1 MNIQTVIDQVD
12 LVEYAER
19 LTELNKQGDVYRGVC
34 PICGHDNNTEFVV
47 YNHKTFHCWACGK
60 SGDVINLIRARD
72 HVDFYTAVETLAE
85 ELNIDVNLD
94 PKYAKRKELV
104 NNHKKLA
111 IIRHK
116 NVDVVRDYLNKERN
130 ISDETINDFM
140 LGADDYGNVNIPLID
155 INGRYVG
162 EAIRRF
168 EGQPK
173 YLTNKNDDVFVKS
186 EFLYNLRGAKEQLT
200 NTLYMVEGFF
210 CAMSLHQ
217 VGLSAVA
224 YNSSQPTK
232 QHLLK
237 LQKIHVMYPE
247 MTVVLV
253 PDNDGIAYPLVSKVR
268 KNAMKYA
275 PDVPFEVLILPAKV
289 KDVNDFFSDGGN
301 RTEFEKLQHIPIDI
315 FVLATELDK
324 CSSESAERKV
334 VEQFSK
340 TVRDN
345 LMLINIA
352 DMLTERWKMSRKAIL
367 DFLDVSSS
375 DTRLDEDFK
384 GPEQC
389 LMETKNMLTEAS
401 MQYGL
406 TAVDGGVRGGG
417 RRKDVTFIGGY
428 SSSGKTFLTICMA
441 MDMVVRQRKH
451 VLYFSMEMSAGALY
465 ERVIACLLQRPVDIV
480 DDMIKSGSPLV
491 YNVLEKLKQYIY
503 VVDKNGLD
511 IEQVDKYIKK
521 SNAKLFDGNLDVVFI
536 DYIQYMKNCAQYDVL
551 AETAKG
557 MKPLAK
563 ENNIHVVVLSQLNR
577 GARIWEKPSMADLKG
592 GGDLEASADNIFLLW
607 RPGKNP
613 DLLPD
618 EARLKKDKVML
629 GIGKARNGSK
639 IEEVELVM
647 DSNTSRIRMAD

>member
-19 LTELNKQGDVYRGVC
+19 LTELTKQGDVYRGVC
-34 PICGHDNNTEFVV
+34 PICKHDNNTEFVV
-47 YNHKTFHCWACGK
+47 YDHKTFHCWACGQ
-60 SGDVINLIRARD
+60 SGDVINLVRARD
-72 HVDFYTAVETLAE
+72 HVDFYTAVETLAD
-85 ELNIDVNLD
+85 ELNIDIARD
-94 PKYAKRKELV
+94 PKYVQRKAIV
-104 NNHKKLA
+104 NNHKELA
-111 IIRHK
+111 IQRHK
-116 NVDVVRDYLNKERN
+116 NVSVVKDYLNKKRALT
-130 ISDETINDFM
+130 DETINDFM
-140 LGADDYGNVNIPLID
+140 LGADNYGNVNIPLID
-155 INGRYVG
+155 VNGRYVG

-168 EGQPK
+168 EGTPK

-217 VGLSAVA
+217 AGLAAVA

-268 KNAMKYA
+268 KNVLKYA
-275 PDVPFEVLILPAKV
+275 PDVPFEVLILPEGE
-289 KDVNDFFSDGGN
+289 KDVNDFFSDGGT
-301 RTEFEKLQHIPIDI
+301 REQFEELKRIPIDI
-315 FVLATELDK
+315 FVLTSELDK
-324 CSSESAERKV
+324 CSSISAERKV
-334 VEQFSK
+334 VERFSK
-340 TVRDN
+340 SVQDN

-352 DMLTERWKMSRKAIL
+352 DTLSERWHMERKAIL
-367 DFLDVSSS
+367 DFLDVSQS
-375 DTRLDEDFK
+375 DTRLDDDFK

-389 LMETKNMLTEAS
+389 LMETKKMLTEVS
-401 MQYGL
+401 MQYGV
-406 TAVDGGVRGGG
+406 TAVDDGVRGGG

-441 MDMVVRQRKH
+441 MDMVVRQRKRI
-451 VLYFSMEMSAGALY
+451 LYFSMEMSAGALY
-465 ERVIACLLQRPVDIV
+465 ERVIACLLKRPTDIV
-480 DDMIKSGSPLV
+480 DEMIKAGDPLV
-491 YNVLEKLKQYIY
+491 YNVLEKLKQYMY

-521 SNAKLFDGNLDVVFI
+521 ANVKLFDGNLDVVFI
-536 DYIQYMKNCAQYDVL
+536 DYIQYMKNCSQYDVL

-563 ENNIHVVVLSQLNR
+563 ENDIHVVVLSQLNR

-607 RPGKNP
+607 RPGRNP
-613 DLLPD
+613 DMLPE
-618 EARLKKDKVML
+618 EAKLKKDVVML
-629 GIGKARNGSK
+629 GIGKARNGAK

-647 DSNTSRIRMAD
+647 DANASRIRLAD